1 MKKSPLTLTPSFTPT
16 RSAAALALMLV
27 LTLSPAMARAAVPAP
42 APSPTLDPSLPQA
55 CTVLLDGDRPRT
67 RCVLSRDKSMEKAP
81 GEKGAPVIWDRLI
94 TDPTTLRTLT
104 THTA

>member
-1 MKKSPLTLTPSFTPT
+1 MKKSPLTPTLTPN
-16 RSAAALALMLV
+16 RSAAALALMLA
-27 LTLSPAMARAAVPAP
+27 LTLTPAMARATIPAP

-55 CTVLLDGDRPRT
+55 CTVLLEGDRPRT
-67 RCVLSRDKSMEKAP
+67 RCVLSHDKTMEKAP
-81 GEKGAPVIWDRLI
+81 LERGAPVIWDRLI